1 MIVILIVQERIH
13 KQKKGTND
21 EKIILYGVFINFL
34 DMKLHLKR
42 KKEEEKRK

>member
-1 MIVILIVQERIH
+1 MIVILIVQERIL
-13 KQKKGTND
+13 KQKKGTN